1 MEECKTPR
9 TQYDTPTK
17 NRLVGAIEA
26 GKSVREAGRMFGVK
40 KSTADRIWKRYKSSG
55 NTENL
60 PRSGRPTEV
69 SERTKRLVLRTAIT
83 HRRKAFR
90 EIANEMLPKISEST
104 VRNILAAEGYHRRAA
119 RKVPYLTKRHKI
131 DRMRWAQLYKAFTN
145 VDWAKVIWSD
155 ECYVYIGDDRGR
167 IYVTRRADEEL
178 NEDCLVPRFKQSS
191 VRVMLWACIMKGRK
205 GPLIVLEYP
214 GGKGGGMNSTRYKE
228 QVLEGVLASFH
239 AEVTRE
245 RGKVHFQQDGAAS
258 HRSKSTQ
265 NWFSTADIPLLY
277 HPASSPDLSPIEPV
291 WHELKK
297 ILRALPHPPTS
308 VDKLCDAVRGAWDS
322 LPISDID
329 KHIDTMQERVQAI
342 LAAKGGHTRF

>member
-104 VRNILAAEGYHRRAA
+104 V
-119 RKVPYLTKRHKI
+119 
-131 DRMRWAQLYKAFTN
+131 
-145 VDWAKVIWSD
+145 
-155 ECYVYIGDDRGR
+155 
-167 IYVTRRADEEL
+167 
-178 NEDCLVPRFKQSS
+178 
-191 VRVMLWACIMKGRK
+191 
-205 GPLIVLEYP
+205 
-214 GGKGGGMNSTRYKE
+214 
-228 QVLEGVLASFH
+228 
-239 AEVTRE
+239 
-245 RGKVHFQQDGAAS
+245 
-258 HRSKSTQ
+258 
-265 NWFSTADIPLLY
+265 
-277 HPASSPDLSPIEPV
+277 
-291 WHELKK
+291 
-297 ILRALPHPPTS
+297 
-308 VDKLCDAVRGAWDS
+308 
-322 LPISDID
+322 
-329 KHIDTMQERVQAI
+329 
-342 LAAKGGHTRF
+342 